1 MPSAL
6 AKGKASCVG
15 ARMDH
20 FELKHGELYCE
31 DVPLAEIAAAV
42 GTPVY
47 VYSTATMRRHVA
59 AMREGLSGLDDPL
72 IAYAVKA
79 NPNSA
84 VIATLAKAGLG
95 ADVVSGGE
103 YRRARAAGVAAEK
116 IVFSGV
122 GKTEDEMRLALEGG
136 LHQFNVESSDEA
148 ETLSRVASGMG
159 VTAPV
164 ALRINPDV
172 GAGGHAKITTGAAE
186 NKFGIA
192 IGQAH
197 GAYARAASLPA
208 LSVHG
213 IAVHIGS
220 QLTNLDPLERA
231 FTRVGELI
239 GQLRAAGHTIDV
251 ADLGGGLGV
260 PYDPALPA
268 PPTPADYG
276 AMVRRVA
283 GGWDARLVFE
293 PGRLIVGNAGV
304 LLSRV
309 IRVKPG
315 ATDPFVIV
323 DAAMND
329 LKRPALYDAWHRI
342 EAVRPSGMRRTAN
355 VVGPV
360 CETGDTFAMGRDMDE
375 VSAGDFLVF
384 RTAGAYAAAMSS
396 TYNSRPLT
404 PEVLVDGSRW
414 AVVRPRVDIDQLI
427 AGDRIPDWIGGC
439 TEQSSS

>member
-1 MPSAL
+1 MN
-6 AKGKASCVG
+6 
-15 ARMDH
+15 H
-20 FELKHGELYCE
+20 FELRKGELYCE
-31 DVPLAEIAAAV
+31 EVPLAEIAGEV

-47 VYSTATMRRHVA
+47 VYSTATMCRHVRSLREA
-59 AMREGLSGLDDPL
+59 LEGLSDPL

-103 YRRARAAGVAAEK
+103 YRRATAAGVPSEK

-122 GKTEDEMRLALEGG
+122 GKTQEEMALALERG
-136 LHQFNVESSDEA
+136 LFQFNLESLSEA
-148 ETLSRVASGMG
+148 EMLSGVAGAMG
-159 VTAPV
+159 RIAPV
-164 ALRINPDV
+164 GFRVNPDV
-172 GAGGHAKITTGAAE
+172 AAGGHAKITTGAAE
-186 NKFGIA
+186 NKFGIP
-192 IGQAH
+192 IGDTIN
-197 GAYARAASLPA
+197 AYAHIAKLP
-208 LSVHG
+208 G
-213 IAVHIGS
+213 IEVQGVAVHIGS
-220 QLTNLDPLERA
+220 QLTSLDPLERA
-231 FTRVGELI
+231 FTRVGQLISELR
-239 GQLRAAGHTIDV
+239 GAGHDISV

-260 PYDPALPA
+260 PYDPDQPH
-268 PPTPADYG
+268 PPSPEDYG
-276 AMVRRVA
+276 AMIRRIAADWNV
-283 GGWDARLVFE
+283 RLVFE

-329 LKRPALYDAWHRI
+329 LMRPALYDAWHRI
-342 EAVRPSGMRRTAN
+342 DAVRPNGRQQTAN

-360 CETGDTFAMGRDMDE
+360 CETGDTFATGRRMDE
-375 VSAGDFLVF
+375 VKAGDLVVF

-404 PEVLVDGSRW
+404 PEVLVDGGRW
-414 AVVRPRVDIDQLI
+414 AVVRPRIDVDRLI
-427 AGDRIPDWIGGC
+427 AADRVPDWLGGC
-439 TEQSSS
+439 ADASSS

>member
-1 MPSAL
+1 
-6 AKGKASCVG
+6 
-15 ARMDH
+15 MDH
-20 FELKHGELYCE
+20 FQLKDGELYCE
-31 DVPLAEIAAAV
+31 DVPLAEIGAQV

-47 VYSTATMRRHVA
+47 VYSTATMCRHVA
-59 AMREGLSGLDDPL
+59 ALQSALKPLGDPL

-79 NPNSA
+79 NPNRA
-84 VIATLAKAGLG
+84 VIATLAKGGLG

-103 YRRARAAGVAAEK
+103 YRRARAAGVPADK

-122 GKTEDEMRLALEGG
+122 GKTEEEMSLALEGR
-136 LHQFNVESSDEA
+136 LYQFNIESSDEA
-148 ETLSRVASGMG
+148 EMLSAVATAMG
-159 VTAPV
+159 RSAPV
-164 ALRINPDV
+164 GFRVNPDV
-172 GAGGHAKITTGAAE
+172 GAGGHAKITTGSAE

-192 IGQAH
+192 IGEALE
-197 GAYARAASLPA
+197 AYASAAELPG
-208 LSVHG
+208 LTVQG
-213 IAVHIGS
+213 VAVHIGS
-220 QLTNLDPLERA
+220 QLTSLDPLERA
-231 FTRVGELI
+231 FSRVGELI
-239 GQLRAAGHTIDV
+239 SELRAAGHDIRV

-260 PYDPALPA
+260 PYNPDQ
-268 PPTPADYG
+268 PPPPSPDEYG
-276 AMVRRVA
+276 AMIRRVTD
-283 GGWDARLVFE
+283 GWNARLVFE

-329 LKRPALYDAWHRI
+329 LMRPALYDAWHRI
-342 EAVRPSGMRRTAN
+342 EAVRPSGKRRRAN

-360 CETGDTFAMGRDMDE
+360 CETGDTFATGRKMDE
-375 VSAGDFLVF
+375 VGAGDLVVF

-414 AVVRPRVDIDQLI
+414 AVVRPRIDIDRLI
-427 AGDRIPDWIGGC
+427 AGDRVPDWLGGC
-439 TEQSSS
+439 AEDSRG

>member
-1 MPSAL
+1 MDDFQL
-6 AKGKASCVG
+6 KA
-15 ARMDH
+15 
-20 FELKHGELYCE
+20 GELRCE

-47 VYSTATMRRHVA
+47 VYSTATMCRHVA
-59 AMREGLSGLDDPL
+59 ALRSGLQGMSDPL

-79 NPNSA
+79 NPNAA
-84 VIATLAKAGLG
+84 VIATLARAGLG

-103 YRRARAAGVAAEK
+103 YRRAAAAGVPGEK
-116 IVFSGV
+116 MVFSGV
-122 GKTEDEMRLALEGG
+122 GKTEDEMRLALHGG
-136 LHQFNVESSDEA
+136 IYQFNLESVDEA
-148 ETLSRVASGMG
+148 EMLSGVATSMG
-159 VTAPV
+159 RTAPV
-164 ALRINPDV
+164 GFRVNPDIAA
-172 GAGGHAKITTGAAE
+172 GAHAKITTGTAE

-192 IGQAH
+192 IGDALA
-197 GAYARAASLPA
+197 AYARIALLPG
-208 LSVHG
+208 LQVQG
-213 IAVHIGS
+213 VAVHIGS
-220 QLTNLDPLERA
+220 QLTSLDPLERA
-231 FTRVGELI
+231 FTRVGKLI
-239 GQLRAAGHTIDV
+239 GELRAAGHDITV

-260 PYDPALPA
+260 PYDPALPP

-283 GGWDARLVFE
+283 GGWNARLVFE

-315 ATDPFVIV
+315 AAAPFVIV

-329 LKRPALYDAWHRI
+329 LMRPALYDAWHKI
-342 EAVRPSGMRRTAN
+342 DAVKPSGAKRSAN

-360 CETGDTFAMGRDMDE
+360 CETGDTFAINRDMDE
-375 VSAGDFLVF
+375 VRAGDLVVF

-404 PEVLVDGSRW
+404 PEVLVEGSRW
-414 AVVRPRVDIDQLI
+414 AVVRPRIDVDRLI
-427 AGDRIPDWIGGC
+427 AADRVPEWLGGC
-439 TEQSSS
+439 VDAASD